1 LRAHC
6 SYQSNRA
13 IRYIFF
19 AGAKKDAAPVPCAN
33 QKSNPKKQML
43 QLSRQANSRVK
54 KGKQGNS
61 PFTIQGGGGKLAH
74 WHIAQLAH

>member
-1 LRAHC
+1 MPLLSLA
-6 SYQSNRA
+6 QN
-13 IRYIFF
+13 
-19 AGAKKDAAPVPCAN
+19 KKE
-33 QKSNPKKQML
+33 KKQML